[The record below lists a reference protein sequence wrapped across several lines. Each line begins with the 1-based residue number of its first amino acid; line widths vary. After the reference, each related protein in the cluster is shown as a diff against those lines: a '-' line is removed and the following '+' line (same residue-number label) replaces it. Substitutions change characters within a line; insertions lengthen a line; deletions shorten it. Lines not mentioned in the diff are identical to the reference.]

1 MRAQSDRTT
10 YAAQYGSIYISVTV
24 GLAGSCHFGAVGW
37 WHAAD
42 RADRVRRAFC
52 AAHLGEAGVCDPV
65 RADSDVAPGLA
76 RVLPGGAPAAGRMRR
91 RGGGGRGRAD
101 DLGDDPGV
109 PDRRAAAPGRP
120 GRPGPWPGP
129 DRPDRA
135 DHPPGPD
142 GGQFARGWCKICRRL
157 RWLLLAGAL
166 VCGAWLAIV
175 GNAGA
180 APQPGAG

>member
-76 RVLPGGAPAAGRMRR
+76 AFYRAVRRRLEECDGVVVEAVAGRTTPVLPLPSR
-91 RGGGGRGRAD
+91 
-101 DLGDDPGV
+101 
-109 PDRRAAAPGRP
+109 
-120 GRPGPWPGP
+120 
-129 DRPDRA
+129 
-135 DHPPGPD
+135 
-142 GGQFARGWCKICRRL
+142 
-157 RWLLLAGAL
+157 
-166 VCGAWLAIV
+166 
-175 GNAGA
+175 
-180 APQPGAG
+180 

>member
-142 GGQFARGWCKICRRL
+142 GGAVRPRVAKDLPPAAVAAAGRRPRL
-157 RWLLLAGAL
+157 RRMAGDRRPSAR
-166 VCGAWLAIV
+166 
-175 GNAGA
+175 
-180 APQPGAG
+180 